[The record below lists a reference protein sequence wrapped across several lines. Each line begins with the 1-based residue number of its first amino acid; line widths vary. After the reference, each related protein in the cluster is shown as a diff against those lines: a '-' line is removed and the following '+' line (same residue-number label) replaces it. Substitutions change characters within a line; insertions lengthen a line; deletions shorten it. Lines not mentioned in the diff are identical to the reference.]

1 MSVSTLAPPAT
12 SSKTRSTSRSAQFE
26 RYDTIDTPRI
36 VVVGFLSGII
46 TFVIIL
52 AAQAVFFAADHVET
66 QRKAASGVPTP
77 LTEGLT
83 QQQNRLAGYG
93 WVDPAKGVVNIPVS
107 DAMKLVVEQHQNGQQ
122 TKGVASQ

>member
-1 MSVSTLAPPAT
+1 MSVSTLAPPVT
-12 SSKTRSTSRSAQFE
+12 SSKTHSKSPSAQFE

-36 VVVGFLSGII
+36 VVVGFLSGIF

-52 AAQAVFFAADHVET
+52 AAQAVFFAADQVET

-107 DAMKLVVEQHQNGQQ
+107 DAMKLVVQQHQNEQQ